1 MDLNG
6 GRRMAGASSDDHP
19 PAACAA
25 GDQEAV
31 PSQHSA
37 GHQPTNLGTRLWQSE
52 RMRSTVDFTNPAAT
66 VRKKR
71 PFWPNPMPS
80 LLGPSAGYF
89 VSLFL
94 LRKCWYIL
102 LNSNHEDANP

>member
-66 VRKKR
+66 VRKKG
-71 PFWPNPMPS
+71 PFGPTQCLVCS
-80 LLGPSAGYF
+80 AHLLDI
-89 VSLFL
+89 LFL
-94 LRKCWYIL
+94 FSFCG
-102 LNSNHEDANP
+102 NVGTFC